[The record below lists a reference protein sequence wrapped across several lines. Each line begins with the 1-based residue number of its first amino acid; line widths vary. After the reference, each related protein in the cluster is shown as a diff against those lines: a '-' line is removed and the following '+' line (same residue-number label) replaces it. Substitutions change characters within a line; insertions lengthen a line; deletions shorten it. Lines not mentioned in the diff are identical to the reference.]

1 MTALAFPTLKI
12 DHISYQINGTEV
24 SPEGIPEGSSYLAQ
38 FSFQEVVLFT
48 LFFSED
54 DLISEIVVGNQQEIP
69 DPLLYTQLVCD
80 HLSLAYGHKLNP
92 DLSVKAIA
100 TKESLSGAF
109 TQENWTTDTT
119 LSLPV
124 VLFRFDIHEK
134 GDGGYYLII
143 REISGYA
150 IEEYWTQPVTSPS
163 RTKHFNTDKELLCI
177 EYSFPFIDQDE
188 ALDFST
194 LYREYTPI
202 GEKTLLSHITDTG
215 YIFPVLDDP
224 SLVEQASPWLT
235 LAIYRNFDGEG
246 ENLREEEL
254 EFKEH
259 YLTQWANINKE
270 IECEELMQQQ
280 AVESANIYGVPEE
293 ARKIVIQAYWRDLH
307 KRRHLLS
314 PAAANGSDILTL
326 FAPDEEKTSW
336 TPLEAGQSIQQSCSA
351 NLEGKILYYTS
362 TIYDDQNRVLKKRY
376 FHQPDEKQLFM
387 EDTYHIDEEGRLV
400 DISRE
405 SVVDQSQ
412 TRHHQMQRRHYEG
425 LESIIK

>member
-1 MTALAFPTLKI
+1 MTAQPFPALEI
-12 DHISYQINGTEV
+12 DHVSYQIHGIEV
-24 SPEGIPEGSSYLAQ
+24 SPEEIPEGSCYLAQ
-38 FSFQEVVLFT
+38 FSFQETILFT

-69 DPLLYTQLVCD
+69 DLLLYTQLVCD

-92 DLSVKAIA
+92 ELSVKAIA
-100 TKESLSGAF
+100 TRESLGGAF
-109 TQENWTTDTT
+109 IQENWTTDTT

-124 VLFRFDIHEK
+124 ALFNFDIHEK

-143 REISGYA
+143 QEISGYA
-150 IEEYWTQPVTSPS
+150 IEEYWTQPFTSPS
-163 RTKHFNTDKELLCI
+163 WTKQFNTDKELLCI

-188 ALDFST
+188 TLDFST

-202 GEKTLLSHITDTG
+202 GEKTLLSHTTDTG
-215 YIFPVLDDP
+215 YIFPVMDDQ
-224 SLVEQASPWLT
+224 SLTEQASPWLT

-254 EFKEH
+254 EFKEN
-259 YLTQWANINKE
+259 YLTQWANTNKE

-280 AVESANIYGVPEE
+280 AVESVNIYGVPEE

-314 PAAANGSDILTL
+314 PASANGSDTLTL

-362 TIYDDQNRVLKKRY
+362 TICDDQNRILKKRY

-387 EDTYHIDEEGRLV
+387 EDTYHMNQEGQLV
-400 DISRE
+400 DISRK
-405 SVVDQSQ
+405 SVTDQSQ
-412 TRHHQMQRRHYEG
+412 KRHHQMQRRHYEG